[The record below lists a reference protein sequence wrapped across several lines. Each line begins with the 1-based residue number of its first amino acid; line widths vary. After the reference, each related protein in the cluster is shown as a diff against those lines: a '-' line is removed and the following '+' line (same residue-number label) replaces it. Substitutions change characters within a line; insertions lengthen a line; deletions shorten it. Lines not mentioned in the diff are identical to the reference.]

1 VIVQKISGIQM
12 KIADTSGQDT
22 AVLKPS
28 NNKTKWIALG
38 LILLALFAY
47 FTLAPAISNWSNSD
61 VSISAQRVRL
71 ATVTQGDFVRD
82 LSVQGRVVAAV
93 SPKLYS
99 PAQGTISFEVDAG
112 DTVVKGQV
120 LATIESPELTNQLKQ
135 EQSALQRLQMEL
147 DRQKIQSSKQA
158 LVNQK
163 AVDLAKVS
171 LTAADREK
179 RRADK
184 AYKSQS
190 ISQIDYEKAQDD
202 LENARLVFK
211 HSVKDAELN
220 LESLAFEVKTKR
232 LFVERQKLLVAEI
245 SRQVAEL
252 TLLSP
257 VNGLVGN
264 LSVEQ
269 KNQVAKNQSI
279 LSVVDLS
286 EFEIEVDIPESYA
299 DDLAIGMAAEIN
311 LNGETHSANLVT
323 ISPEIENNQVTGRV
337 RFAALSKEE
346 MEGSVSQPQG
356 LRQNQRLTTR
366 ILMENKQDVLLVQRG
381 QFLETGNGRVA
392 YIVKNDMA
400 ERTSISTGARS
411 LSSVEVLNGLAVGDT
426 IIVSGTDQFNG
437 AQSVLITQ

>member
-1 VIVQKISGIQM
+1 M

-22 AVLKPS
+22 AVLKIS
-28 NNKTKWIALG
+28 NSKTKWMILGCILIAW
-38 LILLALFAY
+38 LAY
-47 FTLAPAISNWSNSD
+47 ITIAPAISKWSNSD
-61 VSISAQRVRL
+61 ASVSAQRIRL
-71 ATVTQGDFVRD
+71 ASVTRGDFVRD
-82 LSVQGRVVAAV
+82 LSVQGRVVAAI

-99 PAQGTISFEVDAG
+99 PAQGTISFYIDAG
-112 DTVVKGQV
+112 DTVIKGQI
-120 LATIESPELTNQLKQ
+120 LATIDSPELSNQLKQ

-184 AYKSQS
+184 AFESQS
-190 ISQIDYEKAQDD
+190 ISQIDFEKAQDD
-202 LENARLVFK
+202 LENARLVSK

-220 LESLAFEVKTKR
+220 LESLEFEVKTKR
-232 LFVERQKLLVAEI
+232 LFVERQELLVTEL
-245 SRQVAEL
+245 SRQVDEL

-286 EFEIEVDIPESYA
+286 EFEVEVDIPESYA
-299 DDLAIGMAAEIN
+299 DDLAIGMTAEIR
-311 LNGETHSANLVT
+311 LNGETHIAKLIT

-337 RFAALSKEE
+337 RFN
-346 MEGSVSQPQG
+346 SVSDIGINQPQG

-366 ILMENKQDVLLVQRG
+366 ILMENKHDVLMVQRG
-381 QFLETGNGRVA
+381 QFLETGNGRIA
-392 YIVKNDMA
+392 YIVKNDIA
-400 ERTSISTGARS
+400 ERTPISTGARS
-411 LSSVEVLNGLAVGDT
+411 LSSVEVLNGLSVGDT
-426 IIVSGTDQFNG
+426 IIVSGTDQFKG

>member
-1 VIVQKISGIQM
+1 M
-12 KIADTSGQDT
+12 NIADTSGQDT
-22 AVLKPS
+22 AVLKKS
-28 NNKTKWIALG
+28 SNKTKFLVLGFILIAV
-38 LILLALFAY
+38 LAYAI
-47 FTLAPAISNWSNSD
+47 LAPSISNWSNSD

-71 ATVTQGDFVRD
+71 ATVTYGDFIRD

-99 PAQGTISFEVDAG
+99 PAQGTISFKVDAG
-112 DTVVKGQV
+112 DSVIKGQV
-120 LATIESPELTNQLKQ
+120 LATIDSPELSNQLKQ

-179 RRADK
+179 RRSDK
-184 AYKSQS
+184 AFASQS

-202 LENARLVFK
+202 LENAQLVFK

-220 LESLAFEVKTKR
+220 LESLEFEVKTKR
-232 LFVERQKLLVAEI
+232 LFVERQTLLVTELK
-245 SRQVAEL
+245 RQVEDL

-257 VNGLVGN
+257 VDGLVGN

-299 DDLAIGMAAEIN
+299 DNLAIGMAAQIN
-311 LNGETHSANLVT
+311 LNDETHLAKLVT
-323 ISPEIENNQVTGRV
+323 ISPEIENNQVKGRV
-337 RFAALSKEE
+337 RFTSHLQGG
-346 MEGSVSQPQG
+346 MSQPQG

-366 ILMENKQDVLLVQRG
+366 ILMENKQDVLMVQRG
-381 QFLETGNGRVA
+381 QFLETSNGQVA

-400 ERTSISTGARS
+400 ERTPIATGARS
-411 LSSVEVLNGLAVGDT
+411 LSSVEVLNGLSEGDT
-426 IIVSGTDQFNG
+426 IIVSSTDQFNG

>member
-1 VIVQKISGIQM
+1 M
-12 KIADTSGQDT
+12 KIADTSGQDI
-22 AVLKPS
+22 AILKNV
-28 NNKTKWIALG
+28 NNKTKWGVLG
-38 LILLALFAY
+38 LILIAVLAY
-47 FTLAPAISNWSNSD
+47 VTLMPTISNWFQSD

-71 ATVTQGDFVRD
+71 ATVTHGDFIRD
-82 LSVQGRVVAAV
+82 LSVQGRVVAAI

-99 PAQGTISFEVDAG
+99 PAQGTISLKVDAG
-112 DTVVKGQV
+112 DTVLKGQV
-120 LATIESPELTNQLKQ
+120 LATIDSPELSNQLKQ
-135 EQSALQRLQMEL
+135 EQSNLQRLQIEL
-147 DRQKIQSSKQA
+147 DRQKIQSNKQA

-184 AYKSQS
+184 AFDSQS

-220 LESLAFEVKTKR
+220 LDSLAFEVKTKH
-232 LFVERQKLLVAEI
+232 LFVERQILLVNEL
-245 SRQVAEL
+245 SRQVDEL

-264 LSVEQ
+264 LSAEH

-299 DDLAIGMAAEIN
+299 DDLAIGMTAEIN
-311 LNGETHSANLVT
+311 LNGETHLAKLVT

-337 RFAALSKEE
+337 RFTSLSD
-346 MEGSVSQPQG
+346 GGIRQPQG

-366 ILMENKQDVLLVQRG
+366 ILMENKQNVLMVQRG
-381 QFLETGNGRVA
+381 QFLETSNGRVA
-392 YIVKNDMA
+392 YIVRNDVA
-400 ERTSISTGARS
+400 QRTPIATGARS
-411 LSSVEVLNGLAVGDT
+411 LSSVEVLNGLSVGDT

>member
-1 VIVQKISGIQM
+1 M

-22 AVLKPS
+22 AVLKIS
-28 NNKTKWIALG
+28 NSKTKWIALG
-38 LILLALFAY
+38 CILIAWLAY
-47 FTLAPAISNWSNSD
+47 FTIAPAISKWSNSD
-61 VSISAQRVRL
+61 ASVSAQRIRL
-71 ATVTQGDFVRD
+71 ASVTRGDFVRD
-82 LSVQGRVVAAV
+82 LSVQGREVAAI

-99 PAQGTISFEVDAG
+99 PAQGTISFYIDAG
-112 DTVVKGQV
+112 DTVIKGQI
-120 LATIESPELTNQLKQ
+120 LATIDSPELSNQLKQ

-184 AYKSQS
+184 AFESQS
-190 ISQIDYEKAQDD
+190 ISQIDFEKAQDD
-202 LENARLVFK
+202 LQNARLVSK

-220 LESLAFEVKTKR
+220 LESLEFEVKTKR
-232 LFVERQKLLVAEI
+232 LFVERQELLVSEL
-245 SRQVAEL
+245 SRQVDEL
-252 TLLSP
+252 ILLSP

-299 DDLAIGMAAEIN
+299 DDLAIGMAAEIK
-311 LNGETHSANLVT
+311 LNGETHLAKLIT

-337 RFAALSKEE
+337 RFN
-346 MEGSVSQPQG
+346 SVSDIGINQPQG

-366 ILMENKQDVLLVQRG
+366 ILMENKHDVLMVQRG
-381 QFLETGNGRVA
+381 QFLETGNGRIA
-392 YIVKNDMA
+392 YIVKNDIA
-400 ERTSISTGARS
+400 ERTPISTGARS
-411 LSSVEVLNGLAVGDT
+411 LSSVEVLNGLSVGDT
-426 IIVSGTDQFNG
+426 IIVSGTDQFKG